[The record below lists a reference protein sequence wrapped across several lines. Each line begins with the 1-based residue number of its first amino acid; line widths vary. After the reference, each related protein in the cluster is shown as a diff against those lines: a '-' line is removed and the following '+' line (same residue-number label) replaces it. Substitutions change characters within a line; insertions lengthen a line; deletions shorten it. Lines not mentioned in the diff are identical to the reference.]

1 MKLVIVGGVAA
12 GATAAARARR
22 LDETAEIT
30 LIEKGPYVSFANCGL
45 PYRLSGDIT
54 KRSALILQT
63 AEGFYSR
70 YRVDV
75 ALKTEGIAID
85 RAAKTLRVRGPEGER
100 DLPYDKLILAQGGTP
115 FIPPVEGVDSPN
127 VFRLWTIPDMDAI
140 NAYISETGAASAI
153 VVGGGFIGL
162 ETAEA
167 FIRRGLSTSIVELT
181 DQLMPPADPEF
192 GAQIAKAFIEA
203 GAAVHTKKSLKSID
217 YATRS
222 VTLSDGTS
230 LGADIVL
237 MSAGVRPNTDLA
249 KSAGLKVGASGGLL
263 VDEYLRT
270 SDQDIFAAG
279 DMVELV
285 RRVDGAKVRI
295 PLAGPANR
303 QGRIAATNA
312 LSGGE
317 GDKAAPGGMMKY
329 PGALGTS
336 VFKAV
341 DYTFAQTGL
350 SEKAAR
356 AASLD
361 VKAIHVHRAH
371 HASYYPGHK
380 ELTLKLVYALDGR
393 LLGAEAFGEAGVEKR
408 IDVLATAL
416 AARMKLSD
424 LAELDLSYAPP
435 YSSAN
440 DPIQMA
446 AFAAQNDLSG
456 YSPALSP
463 QDAARV
469 ASLKPLENKG
479 SSIFLDVRNFGEYM
493 KGHIAGSLHIPLDEL
508 RDRLEEV
515 PKDARLLIVSIGGFE
530 GHLASRIL
538 RQHGFD
544 DIAYVSGGMT
554 SMRLFGG
561 FEETIGE

>member
-1 MKLVIVGGVAA
+1 MNLVIIGGVAA

-63 AEGFYSR
+63 AEGFFSR
-70 YRVDV
+70 YKVNV
-75 ALKTEGIAID
+75 ALKTEAVAID
-85 RAAKTLRVRGPEGER
+85 KAARSVRVRGPEGER
-100 DLPYDKLILAQGGTP
+100 DIPYDKLILAQGGTP
-115 FIPPVEGVDSPN
+115 FVPPVEGVDSPN

-140 NAYISETGAASAI
+140 NAYISDAGAKSAI

-167 FIRRGLSTSIVELT
+167 FIKRGLSTSIVELT

-192 GAQIAKAFIEA
+192 GAQIAKAFGEA
-203 GAAVHTKKSLKSID
+203 GASVYTKKSLKKID
-217 YATRS
+217 YASRS
-222 VTLSDGTS
+222 VELSDGTI
-230 LGADIVL
+230 LEADIVL
-237 MSAGVRPNTDLA
+237 MSAGVRPNTELA
-249 KSAGLKVGASGGLL
+249 KAAGLTIGASGGLL
-263 VDEYLRT
+263 VDEFLRT
-270 SDQDIFAAG
+270 SDEDIFAAG

-312 LSGGE
+312 LAGYGI
-317 GDKAAPGGMMKY
+317 APGSTGGMKKY

-350 SEKAAR
+350 SEKAAKAAGIQAR
-356 AASLD
+356 A
-361 VKAIHVHRAH
+361 VHVHRAH
-371 HASYYPGHK
+371 HASYYPGYK
-380 ELTLKLVYALDGR
+380 ELSLKLVYAEDGR
-393 LLGAEAFGEAGVEKR
+393 LLGAQAFGEAGVEKR

-446 AFAAQNDLSG
+446 TFAAENDLSG
-456 YSPALSP
+456 YSPFVSP
-463 QDAARV
+463 QEAAL
-469 ASLKPLENKG
+469 AAADSKNAFT
-479 SSIFLDVRNFGEYM
+479 FLDVRNFGEYM
-493 KGHIAGSLHIPLDEL
+493 KGHLAGSLHIPLDEI
-508 RDRLEEV
+508 RDRLEEI
-515 PKDARLLIVSIGGFE
+515 PKNARLLIVSLAGFE

-538 RQHGFD
+538 RQNGFSD
-544 DIAYVSGGMT
+544 PAYVSGGMT

-561 FEETIGE
+561 FKEIVGD